1 MSDNSS
7 QQTPDL
13 PKAPGTRIIR
23 AAEEG
28 AWRDG
33 YRFLAEVNRFVED
46 ERAKGFA
53 EGRAEG
59 LREASRLV
67 LETSR
72 KTDQYLASLGHE
84 IAGLAFDIVRRV
96 LSEFDGVEL
105 VARAARNALADF
117 RHAKAVRVRVHP
129 GAEAHVRKILF
140 DHLARSGPS
149 AVSLTVEAD
158 PLLAPG
164 DCILSTDF
172 AVIEATIET
181 QLAAIAAAMGPPHGT
196 GAP

>member
-1 MSDNSS
+1 MTDNSGE
-7 QQTPDL
+7 QAPDL

-23 AAEEG
+23 AAEES

-33 YRFLAEVNRFVED
+33 YRFLAEVNRFVD
-46 ERAKGFA
+46 AERAKGFA

-72 KTDQYLASLGHE
+72 KTDRYLASLEQE

-105 VARAARNALADF
+105 VARSARDALADF
-117 RHAKAVRVRVHP
+117 RNAKAVRVRVHP
-129 GAEAHVRKILF
+129 GAEGHVRKMLF
-140 DHLARSGPS
+140 DHQARNGQSV
-149 AVSLTVEAD
+149 VSLTVEAD
-158 PLLAPG
+158 PLLAPF

-181 QLAAIAAAMGPPHGT
+181 QLAAIAAAMRSPPGT